1 MSRNRE
7 SLVKTILEGRNT
19 RGLKSETEDPS
30 EVPICGVCGEK
41 KPGDVRVQSGM
52 MCERC
57 VEERARWDARSE
69 EQIEAEDETKKM
81 NKENRQ

>member
-19 RGLKSETEDPS
+19 HILKVEPEGQT
-30 EVPICGVCGEK
+30 EVPVCGMCGEEK
-41 KPGDVRVQSGM
+41 PKDIRVQFGM

-57 VEERARWDARSE
+57 VEERARMDTRSE
-69 EQIEAEDETKKM
+69 EQIEAEIEA
-81 NKENRQ
+81 